1 MYKFILDVLKKINFD
16 SIMLKIINCL
26 IILILMFV
34 IIKIGSIIINKA
46 TNRKRKFKFEMNERK
61 LKTIG
66 RLSKSILKYAVY
78 FFGIIAILD
87 QFLSTVTVTFAGI
100 GGIVIG
106 FGAQSFVKDIING
119 FFILFE
125 DQYSVGDYVSIDDKE
140 GIVQSL
146 ELRVTKIRDF
156 NGDVHIIPNGLINK
170 VTNHSRGNSK
180 VVVEIYVY
188 ESENVDN
195 AIKLAENVC
204 NDFTNKNSDFLES
217 PSVVGIT
224 QILKTGELVLR
235 VEGLTK
241 PAFKFKCEVEL
252 RRAIISKF
260 NKNDMNNH
268 YCEIKLVKE

>member
-1 MYKFILDVLKKINFD
+1 MYKFILNVLKKINID
-16 SIMLKIINCL
+16 SIMLKIINCF
-26 IILILMFV
+26 IILILMFI
-34 IIKIGSIIINKA
+34 IIKIGSVIINKA

-78 FFGIIAILD
+78 FFGAIAILD

-100 GGIVIG
+100 GGIIIG

-125 DQYSVGDYVSIDDKE
+125 DQYSVGDYVSIDDKD

-188 ESENVDN
+188 KSENVDN

-241 PAFKFKCEVEL
+241 PAFKFKCEVQL

-260 NKNDMNNH
+260 NKNDINNH

>member
-46 TNRKRKFKFEMNERK
+46 TRRKRKFKFEMNERK

-66 RLSKSILKYAVY
+66 KLSKSILKYAVY

-100 GGIVIG
+100 GGIIVG

-125 DQYSVGDYVSIDDKE
+125 DQYSVGDYISIDDKE

-180 VVVEIYVY
+180 VVVEIYIFKN
-188 ESENVDN
+188 EDVDN
-195 AIKLAENVC
+195 AAKLAENVC
-204 NDFTNKNSDFLES
+204 NDFTSKNSDFLES

-260 NKNDMNNH
+260 NKNNVNNN
-268 YCEIKLVKE
+268 YSEIKLIKE

>member
-260 NKNDMNNH
+260 NKNDINNH